1 MGAGKMWSQDEINI
15 LRTMYDKHGGA
26 IDKWEWSLPNRSE
39 NAIRVQARRMGLC
52 HVKSHTGMSTSQR
65 KRVLK
70 GFQVLC
76 EQLHVNPK
84 TALIELNRMREQGM
98 V

>member
-1 MGAGKMWSQDEINI
+1 MGSGKMWTPEEISI
-15 LRTMYDKHGGA
+15 LKTMYYKHGGHIA
-26 IDKWEWSLPNRSE
+26 DWEWSIPNRSE
-39 NAIRVQARRMGLC
+39 NAIHVQARRMGLT

-70 GFQVLC
+70 GFQMLC
-76 EQLHVNPK
+76 GKLHVNPK

>member
-1 MGAGKMWSQDEINI
+1 MGAGKMWTPEEISI
-15 LRTMYDKHGGA
+15 LRAMYDKHGGA
-26 IDKWEWSLPNRSE
+26 IDEWEWLIPNRSE
-39 NAIRVQARRMGLC
+39 NAIRVQARRMGLT

-65 KRVLK
+65 KRVLR
-70 GFQVLC
+70 GFQALC
-76 EQLHVNPK
+76 GQLHVNPK